1 MHGGSATQR
10 LSPFF
15 YVSTCRPILMATTL
29 IALGANLGDRR
40 GNLQRAI
47 ALLDRPPAQRVV
59 AHSRWFSTAP
69 IGGPAGQADFV
80 NAAARVETSLS
91 PLELLAVLREI
102 EAELGRQR
110 RERWAARCVDLDL
123 LLFDDLILKT
133 PELELPHP
141 RMAFRRF
148 VLEPA
153 ADVAADLLHP
163 VIGWTIGQLLTHLN
177 DAPNYLAITGLPGGG
192 KTETAQ
198 AVAAATAG
206 TFVADPADKPSPLG
220 TTAAQALV
228 DEQSRWRQRSEL
240 LGRQRWTKESP
251 VVISDFWLEQSLAYS
266 RRWQDDQQRIRFAA
280 ECRSANAEVA
290 QPKLLVLLD
299 KPTSREPW
307 KTVGTE
313 LRNLVCQPGRGPML
327 ELDASRPDW
336 AVVELCAAV
345 EAMR

>member
-1 MHGGSATQR
+1 
-10 LSPFF
+10 
-15 YVSTCRPILMATTL
+15 MATTL

-69 IGGPAGQADFV
+69 IGGPAGQAEFV

-91 PLELLAVLREI
+91 PLELLAVLRDV

-163 VIGWTIGQLLTHLN
+163 VIGWTMGQLLTHLN
-177 DAPNYLAITGLPGGG
+177 AAPNYLAITGTPGVG
-192 KTETAQ
+192 KTELAR
-198 AVAAATAG
+198 AVAAATG
-206 TFVADPADKPSPLG
+206 SLLVTDPAAERSPPE
-220 TTAAQALV
+220 TAAAQIFA
-228 DEQSRWRQRSEL
+228 DELSRWRQRSQL
-240 LGRQRWTKESP
+240 LARQRWTAESP
-251 VVISDFWLEQSLAYS
+251 GVISDFWLGQSLAYS
-266 RRWQDDQQRIRFAA
+266 RVWRDDQSRVQFAE
-280 ECRSANAEVA
+280 ECRMDDAEVT

-299 KPTSREPW
+299 RPTVPDRW
-307 KTVGTE
+307 RAVRTE
-313 LRNLVCQPGRGPML
+313 LRHLVYQRGRGPML

-336 AVVELCAAV
+336 ALVELRAAI

>member
-1 MHGGSATQR
+1 
-10 LSPFF
+10 
-15 YVSTCRPILMATTL
+15 MATTL

-69 IGGPAGQADFV
+69 IGGPAGQTEFV

-91 PLELLAVLREI
+91 PLELLAVLRDI

-163 VIGWTIGQLLTHLN
+163 VIGWTMGQLLSHLN
-177 DAPNYLAITGLPGGG
+177 AAPNYLAITGLPGVG
-192 KTETAQ
+192 KTELAR
-198 AVAAATAG
+198 AVAAATPSLLV
-206 TFVADPADKPSPLG
+206 TDPATEWSPSEN
-220 TTAAQALV
+220 AAAHTLA
-228 DEQSRWRQRSEL
+228 DELSRWRQRSQL
-240 LGRQRWTKESP
+240 LARQRWTTESP
-251 VVISDFWLEQSLAYS
+251 VVISDFWLGQSLAYS
-266 RRWQDDQQRIRFAA
+266 RRWQDAQQRVALAA
-280 ECRSANAEVA
+280 ECRMAEAEVA
-290 QPKLLVLLD
+290 QPKLLVFLD
-299 KPTSREPW
+299 KPTVPEPW
-307 KTVGTE
+307 KTVRE
-313 LRNLVCQPGRGPML
+313 ALRNLVYQRGRGPML
-327 ELDASRPDW
+327 ELDASRPEW
-336 AVVELCAAV
+336 ALVELRAAV

>member
-1 MHGGSATQR
+1 
-10 LSPFF
+10 
-15 YVSTCRPILMATTL
+15 MATTL
-29 IALGANLGDRR
+29 IALGANLGDRQ

-47 ALLDRPPAQRVV
+47 ALLDRPPVQRVV
-59 AHSRWFSTAP
+59 AHSRWFSTAA
-69 IGGPAGQADFV
+69 IGGPAGQAEFV

-177 DAPNYLAITGLPGGG
+177 GAPNYLAITGLPGVG
-192 KTETAQ
+192 KTELAQ
-198 AVAAATAG
+198 AAAAATSSV
-206 TFVADPADKPSPLG
+206 FVADPAAERSPLE
-220 TTAAQALV
+220 TTAAQALA
-228 DEQSRWRQRSEL
+228 DERSRWRQRSEL
-240 LGRQRWTKESP
+240 LCRQRWTTESP
-251 VVISDFWLEQSLAYS
+251 VVISDFWLGQSLAYS
-266 RRWQDDQQRIRFAA
+266 RLWQDDQQHVEFAA
-280 ECRSANAEVA
+280 ECRMADADVA

-299 KPTSREPW
+299 TPAVPESWT
-307 KTVGTE
+307 TVRAE
-313 LRNLVCQPGRGPML
+313 LRNLVYQRGRGPML

-336 AVVELCAAV
+336 ALVELRAAV

>member
-1 MHGGSATQR
+1 
-10 LSPFF
+10 
-15 YVSTCRPILMATTL
+15 MATTL

-47 ALLDRPPAQRVV
+47 ALLARPPAQRVV

-69 IGGPAGQADFV
+69 IGGPAGQAEFV

-91 PLELLAVLREI
+91 PLELLAVLRDI
-102 EAELGRQR
+102 EAELGRQQ

-177 DAPNYLAITGLPGGG
+177 GGRTILPSRVCR
-192 KTETAQ
+192 AS
-198 AVAAATAG
+198 V
-206 TFVADPADKPSPLG
+206 KPSWLRPLRPRHRASLLPTPPPNVVVG
-220 TTAAQALV
+220 GNHGGASSCGRTVAL
-228 DEQSRWRQRSEL
+228 
-240 LGRQRWTKESP
+240 
-251 VVISDFWLEQSLAYS
+251 A
-266 RRWQDDQQRIRFAA
+266 
-280 ECRSANAEVA
+280 SA
-290 QPKLLVLLD
+290 
-299 KPTSREPW
+299 
-307 KTVGTE
+307 VGT
-313 LRNLVCQPGRGPML
+313 PSPPT
-327 ELDASRPDW
+327 LDERKVQSHQ
-336 AVVELCAAV
+336 
-345 EAMR
+345 

>member
-1 MHGGSATQR
+1 
-10 LSPFF
+10 
-15 YVSTCRPILMATTL
+15 MATTL

-47 ALLDRPPAQRVV
+47 ALLDRPPTQRVV

-69 IGGPAGQADFV
+69 IGGPAGQAEFV

-177 DAPNYLAITGLPGGG
+177 RAPNYLAVTGLPGVG
-192 KTETAQ
+192 KTGLAQ
-198 AVAAATAG
+198 AVASATASV
-206 TFVADPADKPSPLG
+206 FVADPKPAADPEPAADPDPVAELSPLE
-220 TTAAQALV
+220 TTTVQALA
-228 DEQSRWRQRSEL
+228 DERLRWRQRSEL
-240 LGRQRWTKESP
+240 LARQRWTTDSP
-251 VVISDFWLEQSLAYS
+251 VVISDFWLGQSLAYS
-266 RRWQDDQQRIRFAA
+266 RRWQDDQQRVAFAA
-280 ECRSANAEVA
+280 ECRNADAEVA

-299 KPTSREPW
+299 KPTVPESGKAVRA
-307 KTVGTE
+307 E
-313 LRNLVCQPGRGPML
+313 LRNLVYQRGRGPML

-336 AVVELCAAV
+336 ALVELRAAV

>member
-1 MHGGSATQR
+1 
-10 LSPFF
+10 
-15 YVSTCRPILMATTL
+15 MATTL
-29 IALGANLGDRR
+29 IALGANLGDRQ

-47 ALLDRPPAQRVV
+47 AMLDRPPTQRVV

-69 IGGPAGQADFV
+69 IGGPAGQAEFV

-91 PLELLAVLREI
+91 PLQLLAAVREI

-177 DAPNYLAITGLPGGG
+177 GAPNYLAVTGLPGVG
-192 KTETAQ
+192 KTGMAQ
-198 AVAAATAG
+198 AAAAATASI
-206 TFVADPADKPSPLG
+206 FVADPGPAAARLPLE
-220 TTAAQALV
+220 TAAAQALAE
-228 DEQSRWRQRSEL
+228 EQSRWRQRSEL
-240 LGRQRWTKESP
+240 LCRERWTTESP
-251 VVISDFWLEQSLAYS
+251 VIISDFWLRQSLAYS
-266 RRWQDDQQRIRFAA
+266 RLWQDEQQRLEFAA
-280 ECRSANAEVA
+280 ECRSMDTELV

-299 KPTSREPW
+299 KPTVPESW
-307 KTVGTE
+307 KTVRTE
-313 LRNLVCQPGRGPML
+313 LRNLVYQCGRGPML

-336 AVVELCAAV
+336 ALIELRAAV